1 MSSWRGGKDTGGE
14 PSVDAQLEDLF
25 TKLSQAV
32 EQGLHKRALKCA
44 DDVLKISPGD
54 ADAIRCRVTAL
65 IELQR
70 FADCAA
76 TIEKDVADDALRKDL
91 AFERAYALYKC
102 GKVDESLRILQTET
116 SQDERES
123 TRAMQLEAQLMYR
136 AGRHDETATIY
147 EALFRDRADDV
158 GESPNTAVNL
168 AAALVAAGRGSDL
181 AAALKRLKM
190 SPKDS
195 FELAFNFACA
205 LLETGNLA
213 DAADYLTLAKNQ
225 GAETL
230 MDEDLD
236 EEAIADELVP
246 IDAQRARVAEMLGR
260 KEEAAEGY
268 RAAMAIKSTDAATQ
282 AIAANNLAALVGPR
296 GEGGADAMRQVQRFC
311 DKDGKLN
318 DALVGK
324 LTEAQRRVL
333 VINRAK
339 ALLHS
344 NHLDRCRDA
353 LVTLRKLPGAEGARE
368 AAMLEAALFMRERKP
383 EKAYKSLT
391 DLIASGANG
400 DVGAVRDARLALA
413 QIHASAGDYA
423 AAIVALKGVKELEGT
438 AAGAATLVAL
448 HELAGDAS
456 GADAVLDGSGAV
468 SAAGAEVALR
478 AAERKLTRGAHGEA
492 KAIFESVMDDAAAD
506 DDDKLAA
513 RAGVALA
520 KALGGDVVG
529 AEADAAALFERVAA
543 AAGGATDADS
553 LEETLPASVLAR
565 AAELE
570 RRMRGKRGKRG
581 EDGDGAHKPKTRKKR
596 KKKVIY
602 PKGFDPSNPGPA
614 PDPERWLPL
623 RERSTWKGKRKKVNI
638 RGAQGASSAKAIDQL
653 GKTEFSGGDAKKVDA
668 EAMREKVLSVAGGK
682 GKKKGGK
689 GRR

>member
-1 MSSWRGGKDTGGE
+1 M
-14 PSVDAQLEDLF
+14 DAQLEDLF

-168 AAALVAAGRGSDL
+168 AAALVTAGRGSDL

-423 AAIVALKGVKELEGT
+423 AAIEALKGVKELEGT

>member
-1 MSSWRGGKDTGGE
+1 M
-14 PSVDAQLEDLF
+14 DAQLEDIF

-70 FADCAA
+70 FADCVA

-136 AGRHDETATIY
+136 AGRHDEAATIY

-296 GEGGADAMRQVQRFC
+296 GEGGANAMRQVQRFC

-383 EKAYKSLT
+383 EKAVKSLT

-423 AAIVALKGVKELEGT
+423 AAIEALKGVKELEGT

-581 EDGDGAHKPKTRKKR
+581 EDGDGAHRPKTRKKR

>member
-1 MSSWRGGKDTGGE
+1 M
-14 PSVDAQLEDLF
+14 DAQLEDLF

-32 EQGLHKRALKCA
+32 EQGSHKRALKCA

-70 FADCAA
+70 FADCVA

-136 AGRHDETATIY
+136 AGRHDEAATIY

-296 GEGGADAMRQVQRFC
+296 GEGGANAMRQVQRFC

-368 AAMLEAALFMRERKP
+368 AAMLDAALFMRERKP
-383 EKAYKSLT
+383 EKAVKSLT

-400 DVGAVRDARLALA
+400 DVGAERDARLALA

-423 AAIVALKGVKELEGT
+423 AAIEALKGVKELEGT

-506 DDDKLAA
+506 GDEKLAA

-581 EDGDGAHKPKTRKKR
+581 EDGDGAHRPKTRKKR